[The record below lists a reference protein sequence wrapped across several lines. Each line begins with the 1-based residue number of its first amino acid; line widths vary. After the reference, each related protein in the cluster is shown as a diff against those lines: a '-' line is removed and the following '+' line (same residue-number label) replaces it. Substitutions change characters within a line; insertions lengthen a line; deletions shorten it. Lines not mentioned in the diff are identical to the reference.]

1 MEFIEH
7 DISQKITNTPV
18 VIVENEIT
26 SLGLKRRG
34 RTTVNGKYHFVIVK
48 ISPITYNITISKLYY
63 HNNNFNGKSMIP
75 TDVLPKSP
83 WISVYAIPACK
94 GLLREY
100 IIHYKQLLITDTSY
114 WYPVNSL
121 KDYNENHK

>member
-26 SLGLKRRG
+26 SLGLKRRN

-48 ISPITYNITISKLYY
+48 ISPITGNITISKLYY
-63 HNNNFNGKSMIP
+63 HNNHFNDKSMIP
-75 TDVLPKSP
+75 TDVLPNSP
-83 WISVYAIPACK
+83 WISVHAIPACK
-94 GLLREY
+94 ELLREY
-100 IIHYKQLLITDTSY
+100 ITQYRERITNNTSSWLPAAGNRIHK
-114 WYPVNSL
+114 
-121 KDYNENHK
+121 NEI